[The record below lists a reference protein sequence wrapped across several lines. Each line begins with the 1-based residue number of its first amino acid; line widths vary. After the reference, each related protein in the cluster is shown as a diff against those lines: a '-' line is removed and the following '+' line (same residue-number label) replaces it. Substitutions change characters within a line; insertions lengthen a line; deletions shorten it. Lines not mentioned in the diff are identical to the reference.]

1 MQRLKDRGALSDSS
15 CDPLHRTTA
24 NVANG
29 KDALPA
35 RLQKSRRT
43 IWRARLKCI
52 GAGEHEAVLVQRNT
66 IAEPACTGLRT
77 EKQEDV
83 PDRLLFDL
91 PLPVPFDRFKPLIA
105 VQFYDLSPLMNGN
118 VGRRI
123 DPSDQIIRHARSES
137 VTANHDVDMPRKS
150 REENRCLTG

>member
-1 MQRLKDRGALSDSS
+1 MQRLKDSGALSNSS

-24 NVANG
+24 NVANC

-35 RLQKSRRT
+35 RLQKSRWTVWRT
-43 IWRARLKCI
+43 RLKRI
-52 GAGEHEAVLVQRNT
+52 GAREHEAVLVQRNT
-66 IAEPACTGLRT
+66 IAEPAGTGLPT

-83 PDRLLFDL
+83 PDRLVFDL
-91 PLPVPFDRFKPLIA
+91 PLPVPFNRFKPLLP
-105 VQFYDLSPLMNGN
+105 VQLHNLGPLMNGN

-137 VTANHDVDMPRKS
+137 VTANHDVD
-150 REENRCLTG
+150 